1 MKLHFLGTGSSYPT
15 TRRGVS
21 ATALQHDDG
30 CVWLFDCGEGTQIQ
44 AQKVAVSR
52 QKINK
57 IFITHLHG
65 DHIFGLPGLL
75 CTISSQM
82 GLVEEQVKKK
92 GPPII
97 EIFGPFGISR
107 FITTALTLSQSP
119 LLYQFRVHEL
129 VPEEVQHT
137 QGGEDFR
144 VDICSETTCH
154 PSQLPGTHIRA
165 TSDTIGNFHW
175 QLIDDERWCVSAG
188 WIHHRV
194 PTFGYV
200 IKEKDRPGTLD
211 TNKLLSLG
219 IKPGPVYGQLK
230 GGKSVT
236 TENGE
241 RVTPEMVVGPAIPGR
256 TVVILGDTSDAS
268 PLAHLVESCD
278 VVVHEATHDDTLKDK
293 ALEFGHSTP
302 SQAVHFAKT
311 ISAKTLL
318 LNHFSQRYLP
328 TCKEATKNEESIA
341 LLEEQAL
348 TAAEGT
354 TLHVQCTDDLFVYDM
369 PSHPRHNVQT

>member
-82 GLVEEQVKKK
+82 GLVEEQ
-92 GPPII
+92 
-97 EIFGPFGISR
+97 
-107 FITTALTLSQSP
+107 
-119 LLYQFRVHEL
+119 VHEL